1 MVTSSAAHLTA
12 TLRSRDV
19 PLKPRATQ
27 RASAG
32 QTHSIAREKRVFITL
47 PRCPKPDG
55 SDSIKSIRLHHTCC
69 CDRRPCRSRSF
80 SSSAVFAAR
89 NAAAVAA
96 TAVAS
101 VVAVVSAAAN
111 KTMSF
116 CMNFSICNAIS
127 LLKSAS
133 SCVVAV

>member
-55 SDSIKSIRLHHTCC
+55 SDNSMSARLHHLLLQLKTMLH
-69 CDRRPCRSRSF
+69 SRSF
-80 SSSAVFAAR
+80 CSSSMHAAR
-89 NAAAVAA
+89 NVAAATVVAAAAV
-96 TAVAS
+96 VA
-101 VVAVVSAAAN
+101 VAVVAAAAN
-111 KTMSF
+111 ECCRT
-116 CMNFSICNAIS
+116 A
-127 LLKSAS
+127 
-133 SCVVAV
+133 